1 MQARTTAAR
10 TGRRPGA
17 ALVGAWLAVCAGTLG
32 LAETAS
38 AQWCQGPLPTPG
50 RPPVVSPGG
59 EKFALAAAQCP
70 ALGERKAARIAAQL
84 SLYER
89 DGVPSRAIPFDGP
102 ADAVPPSTASPAPP
116 LPGAASASA
125 AAPTSSTAP
134 PLDRRGSR
142 IVSIAPAVA
151 QAART
156 HGIDPLLL
164 HAIAHVESRHNP
176 AAVSPAGARGL
187 MQMMP
192 ATAER
197 FGVES
202 PVHTL
207 HDVPTNLR
215 ASASLLRTLLRRYDD
230 DLSLVLAAY
239 NAGEG
244 AVARAGGRVPN
255 YPETQAYVRDVL
267 AVYRRL
273 KDTFSLDRRGEL
285 VARGDPS

>member
-1 MQARTTAAR
+1 MQARSTAAR

-17 ALVGAWLAVCAGTLG
+17 TFAGALLAVCAGTLG
-32 LAETAS
+32 LAGTAE
-38 AQWCQGPLPTPG
+38 AHWCQGPLPTPG
-50 RPPVVSPGG
+50 RPLPVSPGG
-59 EKFALAAAQCP
+59 EKFALAVAQCP
-70 ALGERKAARIAAQL
+70 ALGERKPARTAAQL

-116 LPGAASASA
+116 LPAAPASS

-134 PLDRRGSR
+134 PLDRRGTR
-142 IVSIAPAVA
+142 IVSIAPAVT

-202 PVHTL
+202 PVHAL

-215 ASASLLRTLLRRYDD
+215 ASASLLRTLLRRYGD